1 MSVESNDNTET
12 RDLRAFRAVN
22 PLLPP
27 PLPAGAFVDALGA
40 TGSEMSP
47 SLLFGHTRDLD
58 PTATM
63 RTSASP
69 ITLTPRT
76 RRDMEIWVPEASQL
90 PLLSLGG
97 GAEDVPLAS
106 SVVVSE
112 GLLTETPD
120 LSVTGI
126 LGEGGSGQV
135 LLAYQRS
142 MGREVAVKV
151 PRDSEPWF
159 APTLLAEG
167 RLAGR
172 IEHPNVIPIYALGRS
187 AQGAPILVM
196 KRMRGATWEA
206 LMREPG
212 HAVWDRF
219 NRLDEK
225 PGVVSPAP
233 TASDYLEHNLS
244 ILLAV
249 VQGISAAHRGG
260 VVHRD
265 VKPANVLVAGP
276 DDVCVIDWGLA
287 LDLRDPRGAT
297 NLVGTPAF
305 MAPEMLGSRHAD
317 GAVGERTDVYELGAT
332 LHFILTGRHRN
343 QGATTDAILE
353 ALRMPSTVDL
363 AEAPVALANIVK
375 RATHFDPRERYPS
388 AASFGD
394 AIRAWLEQRSAER
407 IARSADERLDQLST
421 GLSDYRL
428 ASASAQ
434 KPARA
439 QLDRLASACRASI
452 EDALALVPDLAQAKS
467 ARLRYLELWVSHL
480 LDRNDVES
488 ARAELETA
496 PGFVPELEAR
506 LVRIENDA
514 AARLSRLHSLEQ
526 DLDLRPAARARKRF
540 FLMAIGYAVTIFGLA
555 FGILPRV
562 VSVEAL
568 EAYSPLVF
576 SLVSNALFWGVI
588 YYGRKRLMLNAA
600 SRHIMAWV
608 AVVLGFFLVH
618 RLSVLVFGGVPVQRA
633 FATEILTTAVMTT
646 YATFAMSR
654 RFWPAPLLNLTGYCC
669 ALAWPEYAPQLFG
682 ISSIAML
689 IVAARVWGQV
699 SPQEPS

>member
-1 MSVESNDNTET
+1 MV
-12 RDLRAFRAVN
+12 
-22 PLLPP
+22 PP
-27 PLPAGAFVDALGA
+27 PLPTAGGVDMLAT

-47 SLLFGHTRDLD
+47 SLLFGHTRELD

-63 RTSASP
+63 RTAAP
-69 ITLTPRT
+69 ITMTPRT

-97 GAEDVPLAS
+97 STEDLPLAS

-112 GLLTETPD
+112 GLLAEVPD

-206 LMREPG
+206 LMRQPQ
-212 HAVWDRF
+212 HAVWERF
-219 NRLDEK
+219 TRVDEK
-225 PGVVSPAP
+225 AAA
-233 TASDYLEHNLS
+233 TANDYLEHNLT

-287 LDLRDPRGAT
+287 LDLRDPRGAA

-305 MAPEMLGSRHAD
+305 MAPEMLGARHAD
-317 GAVGERTDVYELGAT
+317 GVVGERTDVYELGAT
-332 LHFILTGRHRN
+332 LYFILTGRHRN

-353 ALRMPSTVDL
+353 GLRSPSTIEL
-363 AEAPVALANIVK
+363 ADAPHALAQIVK
-375 RATHFDPRERYPS
+375 RATHFDPRERYPT
-388 AASFGD
+388 AVAFGD

-407 IARSADERLDQLST
+407 IARSADERLDQLAT

-428 ASASAQ
+428 ATEAVQ

-467 ARLRYLELWVSHL
+467 ARLRYLELWVCHL

-496 PGFVPELEAR
+496 PGFAPELEAR
-506 LVRIENDA
+506 LERIENDA

-540 FLMAIGYAVTIFGLA
+540 FALAIAYALVNFGLA
-555 FGILPRV
+555 FGLMPQVLPVETLETYMPLAFTV
-562 VSVEAL
+562 VT
-568 EAYSPLVF
+568 
-576 SLVSNALFWGVI
+576 NALFWTLV
-588 YYGRKRLMLNAA
+588 YTGRKRLMLNAA
-600 SRHIMAWV
+600 SRHIMSWV
-608 AVVLGFFLVH
+608 GVLLGFFLLH
-618 RLSVLVFGGVPVQRA
+618 RASLLIFGGVPVQRA
-633 FATEILTTAVMTT
+633 FANEILMTAAMTT

-654 RFWPAPLLNLTGYCC
+654 RFWPAPVLNLVAYWC
-669 ALAWPEYAPQLFG
+669 ALAWPMYAPQLFG
-682 ISSIAML
+682 LSSIAML
-689 IVAARVWGQV
+689 TVAARVWGQV
-699 SPQEPS
+699 SPDEPR

>member
-1 MSVESNDNTET
+1 MSAESNDSTET
-12 RDLRAFRAVN
+12 RDLRGFRPMS
-22 PLLPP
+22 PLGPP
-27 PLPAGAFVDALGA
+27 PLPCVVDVLAA

-47 SLLFGHTRDLD
+47 SLLFGHTRELD

-63 RTSASP
+63 RTAAP
-69 ITLTPRT
+69 ITVTPRT

-97 GAEDVPLAS
+97 SSADLPLAS

-135 LLAYQRS
+135 LLAFQRS

-187 AQGAPILVM
+187 EQGAPILVM

-206 LMREPG
+206 LMREPD
-212 HAVWDRF
+212 HPLWERF
-219 NRLDEK
+219 GRSDEK
-225 PGVVSPAP
+225 HAPSSSLPASSSVP
-233 TASDYLEHNLS
+233 DNLEHNLT

-287 LDLRDPRGAT
+287 LDLRDPRGAA

-305 MAPEMLGSRHAD
+305 VAPEMLGARHAD
-317 GAVGERTDVYELGAT
+317 GSVGERTDVYELGAT
-332 LHFILTGRHRN
+332 LHLILSGKHRN

-353 ALRMPSTVDL
+353 ALRAPSTVDL
-363 AEAPVALANIVK
+363 ADAPYALAQIVK

-388 AASFGD
+388 AAAFGD

-407 IARSADERLDQLST
+407 IARSADERLDQLAT
-421 GLSDYRL
+421 GLTDYRNGSE
-428 ASASAQ
+428 AAQ
-434 KPARA
+434 KPARS

-480 LDRNDVES
+480 LDRNDVDS

-506 LVRIENDA
+506 LARMENDA
-514 AARLSRLHSLEQ
+514 AARLSRLNSLEQ

-540 FLMAIGYAVTIFGLA
+540 FVMAIGYGLAIFALA
-555 FGILPRV
+555 FGLLPQLLERPG
-562 VSVEAL
+562 L
-568 EAYSPLVF
+568 EAYGPITF
-576 SLVSNALFWGVI
+576 SLVTNALFWGVM
-588 YYGRKRLMLNAA
+588 YMGRKQLLLNSA

-608 AVVLGFFLVH
+608 AVLLGFFLVH
-618 RLSVLVFGGVPVQRA
+618 RVSILVFGGIQVERA
-633 FATEILTTAVMTT
+633 FANEILTTAVMTI
-646 YATFAMSR
+646 YATFAMSK
-654 RFWPAPLLNLTGYCC
+654 RFWPAPVFNLAGYCC
-669 ALAWPEYAPQLFG
+669 ALAWPALAPQFFG
-682 ISSIAML
+682 VSSLAML
-689 IVAARVWGQV
+689 FVAARVWGQA
-699 SPQEPS
+699 SPQEPR

>member
-1 MSVESNDNTET
+1 MSVESNDHTET
-12 RDLRAFRAVN
+12 RDLRAFRSVS
-22 PLLPP
+22 PPPLPP
-27 PLPAGAFVDALGA
+27 PLPGAVDVLAA

-47 SLLFGHTRDLD
+47 SLLFGHTRELD

-63 RTSASP
+63 RTAGP
-69 ITLTPRT
+69 ITMTPRT

-97 GAEDVPLAS
+97 STEDVPLAS

-112 GLLTETPD
+112 GLQTETPD

-135 LLAYQRS
+135 LLALQRS

-206 LMREPG
+206 LMRDPA
-212 HAVWDRF
+212 HPVWERF
-219 NRLDEK
+219 IRPDEK
-225 PGVVSPAP
+225 LD
-233 TASDYLEHNLS
+233 TLESNLA

-276 DDVCVIDWGLA
+276 DEVCVIDWGLA
-287 LDLRDPRGAT
+287 LDLRDPRGAA

-305 MAPEMLGSRHAD
+305 MAPEMLGARHAD
-317 GAVGERTDVYELGAT
+317 GTVGERTDVYELGAM
-332 LHFILTGRHRN
+332 LYYILTGKHRN

-353 ALRMPSTVDL
+353 GLRSPSTIEVPDG
-363 AEAPVALANIVK
+363 PPALATIIK
-375 RATHFDPRERYPS
+375 RATEFDPRERYPT
-388 AASFGD
+388 AAAFGD

-407 IARSADERLDQLST
+407 IVRSADERLDQLAT
-421 GLSDYRL
+421 ALTDYRNGTE
-428 ASASAQ
+428 AAQ
-434 KPARA
+434 KPMRA
-439 QLDRLASACRASI
+439 QLDRLASASRASI

-480 LDRNDVES
+480 LDRNDVDS
-488 ARAELETA
+488 ARAELESA
-496 PGFVPELEAR
+496 PGFVPDLEVRLAR
-506 LVRIENDA
+506 MENDA

-526 DLDLRPAARARKRF
+526 DMDLRPAARARKRF
-540 FLMAIGYAVTIFGLA
+540 FLSAIAYGVVIYVLA
-555 FGILPRV
+555 FVVLPQFVPMEIHRT
-562 VSVEAL
+562 
-568 EAYSPLVF
+568 YSPLAFTV
-576 SLVSNALFWGVI
+576 LSNAAFWAVV
-588 YYGRKRLMLNAA
+588 YAGRKRLLLNAA

-608 AVVLGFFLVH
+608 AVLIGFFLLH
-618 RLSVLVFGGVPVQRA
+618 RATVLVFGGVPVERA
-633 FATEILTTAVMTT
+633 FANEILTTAVMST
-646 YATFAMSR
+646 YATFAMAK
-654 RFWPAPLLNLTGYCC
+654 RFWPAPLITFASYCC
-669 ALAWPEYAPQLFG
+669 ALAWPVYAPQIFG
-682 ISSIAML
+682 GSTLLML
-689 IVAARVWGQV
+689 GIAARVWGQV
-699 SPQEPS
+699 SPREPDAPT

>member
-12 RDLRAFRAVN
+12 RDLRAFRPGG
-22 PLLPP
+22 PLVPP
-27 PLPAGAFVDALGA
+27 PLPTAGIVDVLAQ

-112 GLLTETPD
+112 GLLTEEPD
-120 LSVTGI
+120 LTVTGI

-135 LLAYQRS
+135 LLAFQRS

-196 KRMRGATWEA
+196 KRMRGATWET

-212 HAVWDRF
+212 HAVWERF
-219 NRLDEK
+219 TRLDDK
-225 PGVVSPAP
+225 A
-233 TASDYLEHNLS
+233 AADYLEHNLL

-276 DDVCVIDWGLA
+276 DEVCVIDWGLA

-305 MAPEMLGSRHAD
+305 MAPEMLGSRNAD

-332 LHFILTGRHRN
+332 LHFILSGRHRN

-353 ALRMPSTVDL
+353 ALRAPSTIDL
-363 AEAPVALANIVK
+363 GDAPLALAQIVK
-375 RATHFDPRERYPS
+375 RATAFDPRERYPS
-388 AASFGD
+388 AAAFGD

-407 IARSADERLDQLST
+407 IARSADERLDQLAS
-421 GLSDYRL
+421 GLTDYRL
-428 ASASAQ
+428 ANESAQ

-439 QLDRLASACRASI
+439 LLDRLASACRASI
-452 EDALALVPDLAQAKS
+452 EDALALVPDLAQARS

-488 ARAELETA
+488 ARAELESA
-496 PGFVPELEAR
+496 PGFAPELAAR

-540 FLMAIGYAVTIFGLA
+540 FIMAISYSVGIFAVA

-562 VSVEAL
+562 MSVESL
-568 EAYSPLVF
+568 EAYSPLAF
-576 SLVSNALFWGVI
+576 SIVSNALFWGVI
-588 YYGRKRLMLNAA
+588 YAGRKRLMLNSA

-608 AVVLGFFLVH
+608 AVLLGFFLVH
-618 RLSVLVFGGVPVQRA
+618 RVSVLVFDGVPVQRA

-654 RFWPAPLLNLTGYCC
+654 RFWPAPILNLVGYCC
-669 ALAWPEYAPQLFG
+669 ALAWPAYAPPLFG

-699 SPQEPS
+699 SPEEPRERA